1 MAPCNNIFVK
11 GRERIA
17 VSWNYFSQVSSY
29 FKTTFCSENVVL
41 DDTGLSRWLSGKE
54 LNCQCKSLRRRS
66 FDPWVGK
73 IPWRRERQ
81 PIPVFLP
88 GESNAQRNWVGY
100 SPWGRMWAWM
110 SNYYPPDLVI
120 LTCSSADF
128 PPPSFSEGWKRHLQC
143 DLWVLVEDF
152 SVHGTWNIK
161 QKKGNSSSM
170 FTSNCFL

>member
-1 MAPCNNIFVK
+1 MDVRSQILMSLNFFVCK
-11 GRERIA
+11 ETLLYI
-17 VSWNYFSQVSSY
+17 
-29 FKTTFCSENVVL
+29 T
-41 DDTGLSRWLSGKE
+41 DIIIISRYWWLSGKE

-66 FDPWVGK
+66 FNPWVGK